1 MRLPFSRLQQ
11 SRRQVSHAFDR
22 RGGKSVAKGKDLGP
36 KNTGPRP
43 APTGNPGTKDE
54 TQGTTKIAPTGNK
67 GTRTSGPVKTQ

>member
-1 MRLPFSRLQQ
+1 
-11 SRRQVSHAFDR
+11 
-22 RGGKSVAKGKDLGP
+22 VAKGKDLGP